1 MKLFTRHKNRSN
13 IETTNGGNSG
23 NEMKKLGMKIA
34 TDQASPTEYTRWE
47 TESQALK
54 I

>member
-1 MKLFTRHKNRSN
+1 MEK
-13 IETTNGGNSG
+13 IGI
-23 NEMKKLGMKIA
+23 KIA
-34 TDQASPTEYTRWE
+34 IDQASPTEYTRWE